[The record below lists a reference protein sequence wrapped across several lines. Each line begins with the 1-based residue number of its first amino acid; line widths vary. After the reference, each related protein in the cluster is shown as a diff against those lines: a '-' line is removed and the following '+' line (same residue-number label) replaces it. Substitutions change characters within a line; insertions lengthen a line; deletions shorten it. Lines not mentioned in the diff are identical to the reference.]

1 MYELFGTVRLP
12 CVPHPFSKVEK
23 MTLQIQLENSRCLP
37 GQMLQGSVSWEF
49 DSTPK
54 QLTLQ
59 VSWNTSGKG
68 TDDSET
74 VFTEDWSPD
83 SKSGQK
89 SFQFQL
95 PRGPISVQG
104 NLINIGWEIECTS
117 KRPKDSCTMP
127 FELSHLTEPIRL
139 SPVL

>member
-1 MYELFGTVRLP
+1 MYEHFRTVRL
-12 CVPHPFSKVEK
+12 HFNRHHYSKVEK

-89 SFQFQL
+89 GFQFQL